1 MVVLRSE
8 RKDLQPCTAG
18 KCTALASAKVW
29 VPLPQL
35 LYCYCTVL
43 MPHFCTEVTPPPP
56 LLLHVYVQVY
66 VQDLI
71 QANGVKQ
78 CISLPY
84 TSLLH

>member
-1 MVVLRSE
+1 
-8 RKDLQPCTAG
+8 
-18 KCTALASAKVW
+18 
-29 VPLPQL
+29 
-35 LYCYCTVL
+35 